1 MYNREIYAPGTIL
14 QIMYIKERMRNWVP
28 GSFVEVGPGQGYIS
42 KLLLDS
48 GWSGVGY
55 DLNIKSVNYL
65 NEFLASYIDQAKYE
79 IFQENFIGTVG
90 KEKLDLI
97 ISSMVLE
104 HLSDSEVESYMETA
118 KGLMSEKGR
127 VVFFLPANI
136 HAWGVE
142 DEIAGHFRRYDRESV
157 IALAKHHGLKVSHIA
172 GVTFPVSNILL
183 PLSNYLV
190 ARAEGEKK
198 NYSMHDKTVASGIRD
213 VPLKTNFPPIAKAIL
228 NEHVMYP
235 LHLLQKAFRHSSKC
249 MVLYSEFTK

>member
-14 QIMYIKERMRNWVP
+14 QIMYLKERMRNWVP

-48 GWSGVGY
+48 GWNGVGY

-65 NEFLASYIDQAKYE
+65 NEYLGTYIDQAKYK
-79 IFQENFIGTVG
+79 IFQENFIGAVS
-90 KEKLDLI
+90 KEKFDLI

-104 HLSDSEVESYMETA
+104 HLSDGEVESYMKTA

-127 VVFFLPANI
+127 IVFFLPANI

-142 DEIAGHFRRYDRESV
+142 DEIAGHYRRYKQESV
-157 IALAKHHGLKVSHIA
+157 IELAQYHDLKVGHIA
-172 GVTFPVSNILL
+172 GVTFPLSNILL

-190 ARAEGEKK
+190 ARAEGDKK
-198 NYSMHDKTVASGIRD
+198 DYTMQDRTVASGIRD
-213 VPLKTNFPPIAKAIL
+213 VPLKTNFPPITKTIL
-228 NEHVMYP
+228 NEYVMYP

-249 MVLYSEFTK
+249 MVLYAELIK